1 MVKYDERFKQKV
13 VDAYL
18 AGEGGYRRIAKKFGV
33 LSHANIRKWVNIYLK
48 YGKKGLNRK
57 YKYEN
62 YPVQFKI
69 DVLNYKLRTG
79 DSLPDIALNFDISEP
94 SVIHLW
100 HKIWQSQ
107 GIEGLSKPKGRPS
120 MSKKPKKK
128 TDKKL
133 TKEQQLEKEIE
144 LLRAENAYLKKLRA
158 SGINIPNR
166 LRK

>member
-79 DSLPDIALNFDISEP
+79 DLLLDIALNYYTSETP
-94 SVIHLW
+94 IIHLW
-100 HKIWQSQ
+100 HKIWQNQ
-107 GIEGLSKPKGRPS
+107 GIEGITKTKGRTT
-120 MSKKPKKK
+120 MNKKK
-128 TDKKL
+128 KKKIDKKL
-133 TKEQQLEKEIE
+133 
-144 LLRAENAYLKKLRA
+144 
-158 SGINIPNR
+158 
-166 LRK
+166 